1 MPSAPASERPTS
13 GVWRS
18 RTRRPRATGVR
29 GRAPLADVVTSRGS
43 GRAARMKGIVGLA
56 ARQSTAQPVGRHRFP
71 QPVAGSR
78 PTAGPPSTESDI
90 SIVKCWNNA
99 GALPRIVC
107 VIAVVA
113 AIAAPAI
120 ADEPLASGLTVA
132 LLVPAALIDVQ
143 TRRLPDVWVGGAAVV
158 PRRRRA
164 GQGDR
169 HLRRSSRP
177 HRARRADHERAVA
190 DHASGRAGV
199 DGIRRREAGRRARR
213 RDRRDRLEPAL
224 PTLALAAGATATVGV
239 VGRAKSIPFGPG
251 LVGATLVALLAHDV
265 FLRT

>member
-1 MPSAPASERPTS
+1 
-13 GVWRS
+13 
-18 RTRRPRATGVR
+18 
-29 GRAPLADVVTSRGS
+29 
-43 GRAARMKGIVGLA
+43 MKGIVGLA

-120 ADEPLASGLTVA
+120 ADVPLASGLTVA

-143 TRRLPDVWVGGAAVV
+143 TRRLPDVWVGGAAVAFLVVDALDRAIGTSGV
-158 PRRRRA
+158 PPGHIVLGA
-164 GQGDR
+164 LVMSVPLLIMHLAAPASMGFGDVK
-169 HLRRSSRP
+169 L
-177 HRARRADHERAVA
+177 AVVLGA
-190 DHASGRAGV
+190 AIGATDWN
-199 DGIRRREAGRRARR
+199 
-213 RDRRDRLEPAL
+213 LAL

-265 FLRT
+265 FLRR